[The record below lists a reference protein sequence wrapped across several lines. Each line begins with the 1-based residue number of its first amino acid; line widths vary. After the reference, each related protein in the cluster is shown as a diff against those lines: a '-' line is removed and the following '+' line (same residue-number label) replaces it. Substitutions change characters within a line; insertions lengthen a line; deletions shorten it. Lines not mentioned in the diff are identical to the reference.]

1 MSQEMKYIVRIAD
14 KDLPGDKRLAYALA
28 LIKGISVNTAI
39 ALCRKLGIDPYRKLG
54 ALSESEIKKLDTTV
68 RELHELG
75 LPAWMLNRPKDPES
89 GRALHYIGS
98 ELILRAKMDIDLLK
112 RIKCWRGIR
121 HALGLKVRGQ
131 RTRTTGRT
139 GMTVGVSRRRK

>member
-1 MSQEMKYIVRIAD
+1 MSRELKYIVRIAD

-28 LIKGISVNTAI
+28 LIKGIGINTAI
-39 ALCRKLGIDPYRKLG
+39 ALCRKLGLDPSIKLG
-54 ALSESEIKKLDTTV
+54 TLSDSEIKKLDSTV
-68 RELHELG
+68 RKLHELG
-75 LPAWMLNRPKDPES
+75 LPAWILNRPKDPET
-89 GRALHYIGS
+89 GRNLHYIGS

-139 GMTVGVSRRRK
+139 GMTVGVTRRRK